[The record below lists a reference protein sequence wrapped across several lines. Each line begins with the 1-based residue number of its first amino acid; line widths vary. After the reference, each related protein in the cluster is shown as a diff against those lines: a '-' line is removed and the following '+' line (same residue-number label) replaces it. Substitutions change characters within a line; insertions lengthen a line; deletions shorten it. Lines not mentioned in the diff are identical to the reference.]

1 MRSIKTHL
9 TLRLITG
16 FSLLSV
22 AGIGLL
28 YYGLR
33 YTLLRE
39 FDERLA
45 VEARSVITFARMENG
60 RLQLDFCD
68 RYLRAF
74 AANQDERE
82 THFFEVWNPDG
93 SVLARSASTKGAH
106 LDPRFGT
113 LQKPA
118 IWNLILPN
126 GRPGRAIG
134 FRYDESR
141 VHRSLPTA
149 NPELRVVVAANREEI
164 DEILSRLLIALLL
177 LAAFSCVTS
186 TAWVSLSLR
195 KGMTPIERLAT
206 HTNEITTRTLSS
218 RFPVDGLPIELKPI
232 GLRLNELMQRIEAGF
247 ERERRFNADI
257 AHELRTPLAELRTL
271 AEIKLRQGQTR
282 ETIPFQDVL
291 ASALQME
298 KIVNCLLALSRCDS
312 HTQTVEKT
320 SVNLAALCRSVLEA
334 NQSTAEANG
343 VTVETKLPNDAF
355 ILADPALSRSI
366 LQNIIENAFEYS
378 PQGSTVRFVCERRED
393 GIELKIINRTRHLT
407 SADTERMFDRFWRKD
422 ATRTPDG
429 RHCGLGLSLVRA
441 LCELQQ
447 FRVKASL
454 TEGILTLALFF
465 EAASAQR
472 IESPAVPV

>member
-1 MRSIKTHL
+1 
-9 TLRLITG
+9 
-16 FSLLSV
+16 
-22 AGIGLL
+22 
-28 YYGLR
+28 
-33 YTLLRE
+33 
-39 FDERLA
+39 
-45 VEARSVITFARMENG
+45 
-60 RLQLDFCD
+60 
-68 RYLRAF
+68 
-74 AANQDERE
+74 
-82 THFFEVWNPDG
+82 
-93 SVLARSASTKGAH
+93 
-106 LDPRFGT
+106 
-113 LQKPA
+113 
-118 IWNLILPN
+118 
-126 GRPGRAIG
+126 
-134 FRYDESR
+134 
-141 VHRSLPTA
+141 
-149 NPELRVVVAANREEI
+149 
-164 DEILSRLLIALLL
+164 
-177 LAAFSCVTS
+177 
-186 TAWVSLSLR
+186 
-195 KGMTPIERLAT
+195 MTPIERLAT
-206 HTNEITTRTLSS
+206 HTNEITTQTLSS

-271 AEIKLRQGQTR
+271 AEIKLRQGQAR

-312 HTQTVEKT
+312 HMQTVEKT
-320 SVNLAALCRSVLEA
+320 PVNLAALCLSVLEA
-334 NQSTAEANG
+334 NQSTAAANG

-441 LCELQQ
+441 LCDLQQ

-465 EAASAQR
+465 ETALAER
-472 IESPAVPV
+472 PESLAVPV

>member
-9 TLRLITG
+9 TLRLIAG

-74 AANQDERE
+74 AANQDPGE

-93 SVLARSASTKGAH
+93 SVLARSASTKGAQ

-113 LQKPA
+113 LQKPV

-141 VHRSLPTA
+141 VHRSLPAA

-164 DEILSRLLIALLL
+164 DEILSRLLMALLL

-186 TAWVSLSLR
+186 TAWVALSLR
-195 KGMTPIERLAT
+195 EGMSPIERLAT
-206 HTNEITTRTLSS
+206 HTNEITTQTLSS
-218 RFPVDGLPIELKPI
+218 RFPVDSLPIELKPI
-232 GLRLNELMQRIEAGF
+232 GMRLNELMQRIEAGF

-271 AEIKLRQGQTR
+271 AEIKLRQGQSR

-312 HTQTVEKT
+312 HTQVVEKT
-320 SVNLAALCRSVLEA
+320 PVNLAALCRSVLEA
-334 NQSTAEANG
+334 NQSTAAANG
-343 VTVETKLPNDAF
+343 VTVETKLPKDTF
-355 ILADPALSRSI
+355 VLVDPALSRSI
-366 LQNIIENAFEYS
+366 LQNIIENALEYS
-378 PQGSTVRFVCERRED
+378 LPGSTVRLAGERRED
-393 GIELKIINRTRHLT
+393 GIELKVINRTRHLAP
-407 SADTERMFDRFWRKD
+407 ADVERMFDRFWRKD

-447 FRVKASL
+447 VRVKASL

-465 EAASAQR
+465 ETALAEHP
-472 IESPAVPV
+472 ESLAVPV